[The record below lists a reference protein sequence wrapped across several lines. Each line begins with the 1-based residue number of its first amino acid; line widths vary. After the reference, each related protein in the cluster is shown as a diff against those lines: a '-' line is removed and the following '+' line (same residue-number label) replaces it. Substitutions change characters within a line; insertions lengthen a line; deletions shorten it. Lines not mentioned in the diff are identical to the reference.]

1 MSFINTLKR
10 SVIDDVRRRRRDGD
24 RQQPR
29 RERDPAQRDRKKELA
44 VLRLRE
50 PQHGVVGALQ
60 TNNSDKKSCFPA
72 NATPSGLEQLSGRK
86 DSV

>member
-60 TNNSDKKSCFPA
+60 TNNSDKKKLFSRQR
-72 NATPSGLEQLSGRK
+72 NAKWFGTA
-86 DSV
+86 